1 MSHTFHHFLQVKIE
15 IPLFHLIN
23 AVVTFSNCM
32 TMDNPVAQV
41 TKVEENDRVTVTIE
55 DSIFEIPSNYARS
68 GPDYRQINYDDDD
81 ELMQIAIQQSLLET
95 GTETEEVNLWEALRS
110 PSISPGGYDD
120 QLQR

>member
-1 MSHTFHHFLQVKIE
+1 
-15 IPLFHLIN
+15 
-23 AVVTFSNCM
+23 M
-32 TMDNPVAQV
+32 TLDNPVPQV
-41 TKVEENDRVTVTIE
+41 TKLEENDRVTVSIE
-55 DSIFEIPSNYARS
+55 DSVFEIPSHYARS

-81 ELMQIAIQQSLLET
+81 ELMQIAIQQSLLES